1 MLDVA
6 HNEDGMKQI
15 LSQTKIF
22 LESNNGGTLKNK
34 LHFVLGMAKDKEL
47 SKVLSLL
54 PKDANYYFTAAH
66 IPRAIPSKELMMK
79 ATEYGLSGFHFENVN
94 EAIQE
99 AKKRALQNDLIVVC
113 GSVFLVGEV
122 DQQLI

>member
-1 MLDVA
+1 M
-6 HNEDGMKQI
+6 
-15 LSQTKIF
+15 
-22 LESNNGGTLKNK
+22 KNK

-66 IPRAIPSKELMMK
+66 IPRAIPSTELMMK